1 MMKFKYK
8 FKKLR
13 VIINNKLYKK
23 HTPDSNEVLIK
34 KTIASL
40 LSNDKNIITV
50 FPTSEVIY
58 IQTEKKDYTLILG
71 LNKIKITNHK
81 LFIETYLNET
91 FSVELTSMVH
101 RCLDKRKIKMDDLI
115 FNNELDGLTYIL
127 NTLTNE
133 K

>member
-40 LSNDKNIITV
+40 LCAYKT
-50 FPTSEVIY
+50 
-58 IQTEKKDYTLILG
+58 IQRALGCNKEKLC
-71 LNKIKITNHK
+71 
-81 LFIETYLNET
+81 
-91 FSVELTSMVH
+91 
-101 RCLDKRKIKMDDLI
+101 CLEINVDKRKRSDYSR
-115 FNNELDGLTYIL
+115 TS
-127 NTLTNE
+127 
-133 K
+133 

>member
-1 MMKFKYK
+1 MKFKYK

-50 FPTSEVIY
+50 FPKSEFIY
-58 IQTEKKDYTLILG
+58 INFGY
-71 LNKIKITNHK
+71 NSWIKTN
-81 LFIETYLNET
+81 FRR
-91 FSVELTSMVH
+91 F
-101 RCLDKRKIKMDDLI
+101 
-115 FNNELDGLTYIL
+115 
-127 NTLTNE
+127 
-133 K
+133 

>member
-1 MMKFKYK
+1 MKFKYK

-23 HTPDSNEVLIK
+23 HIPDSNEVLIK

-91 FSVELTSMVH
+91 FSTELTSMVH

>member
-1 MMKFKYK
+1 MKFKYK

-23 HTPDSNEVLIK
+23 HTPDFNEVLIK

-91 FSVELTSMVH
+91 FSTELTSMVH